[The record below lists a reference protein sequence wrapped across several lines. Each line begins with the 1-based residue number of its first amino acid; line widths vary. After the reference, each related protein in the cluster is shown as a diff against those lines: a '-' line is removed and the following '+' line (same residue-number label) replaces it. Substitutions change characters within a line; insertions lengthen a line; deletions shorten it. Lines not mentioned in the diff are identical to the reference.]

1 MEDFNFFEAIQ
12 EKQLDF
18 YSAYVLIPSHA
29 WLVWEVLWWA
39 CSMVSSV
46 TCMSGWMMITEAA
59 EESVSE
65 RLGQRKRLSFIF
77 MEEDLEVWMS
87 FFSMLVSNPKEWG
100 IPG

>member
-39 CSMVSSV
+39 SYMVSSV
-46 TCMSGWMMITEAA
+46 TFMSGCMIISEAA
-59 EESVSE
+59 EESVPE
-65 RLGQRKRLSFIF
+65 CLGQRKWLSFVF
-77 MEEDLEVWMS
+77 LWRKS
-87 FFSMLVSNPKEWG
+87 
-100 IPG
+100 